1 MESPEAG
8 STGYGQGNQ
17 RKLKMSGAGWWR
29 GVRVVGKGLCL
40 VPGYWEGAGGF
51 GLTPELLFLWGGQ
64 WVVESG
70 GGCCIGSSGGV
81 SVCLVQFKLSCEV
94 AFVNSLDG
102 GREGVSQG

>member
-1 MESPEAG
+1 MLPLDARV
-8 STGYGQGNQ
+8 QG
-17 RKLKMSGAGWWR
+17 RCWRVWSDSVVLFPRSG
-29 GVRVVGKGLCL
+29 L
-40 VPGYWEGAGGF
+40 
-51 GLTPELLFLWGGQ
+51 

>member
-1 MESPEAG
+1 
-8 STGYGQGNQ
+8 
-17 RKLKMSGAGWWR
+17 MSGAGWWR

-70 GGCCIGSSGGV
+70 GGCCIAAVEVHWSGP
-81 SVCLVQFKLSCEV
+81 VQAVFLCR
-94 AFVNSLDG
+94 G
-102 GREGVSQG
+102 IC